1 LQEFELSCAI
11 CHERKEKR
19 FCPAVHDRIC
29 PLCCGTEREV
39 TLDCPSDCPWLQQAR
54 QNENADHLRELDR
67 EALIPD
73 VEVPEAFL
81 YEWESLIG
89 GLSFAVAK
97 AARSDRGVYD
107 RDVIEAL
114 TSLAKSYQTLVNSG
128 LVVEQKTA
136 NLGQQAVAAEVRKM
150 IEEYRELESKRL
162 GYSRLREGDA
172 LKAVVFLL
180 RLALGRT
187 SGRPKSRPFL
197 DFLSAQFPEKRPLE
211 GGAESRIIVP

>member
-1 LQEFELSCAI
+1 MLEKIRVSCAI

-29 PLCCGTEREV
+29 PICCGTEREV
-39 TLDCPSDCPWLQQAR
+39 TLDCPSDCSWLQQAR

-67 EALIPD
+67 EALIPE

-107 RDVIEAL
+107 RDVI
-114 TSLAKSYQTLVNSG
+114 
-128 LVVEQKTA
+128 
-136 NLGQQAVAAEVRKM
+136 
-150 IEEYRELESKRL
+150 
-162 GYSRLREGDA
+162 
-172 LKAVVFLL
+172 
-180 RLALGRT
+180 
-187 SGRPKSRPFL
+187 
-197 DFLSAQFPEKRPLE
+197 
-211 GGAESRIIVP
+211 